1 VAAASHAPLTRAV
14 IIGVTGRMGCALL
27 KEAPAFPQLI
37 ITGAIAAPDSL
48 AVGRDAGELLG
59 TAATQ
64 LTITSD
70 LAGALG
76 QAQVALDF
84 TRGEAVG
91 ATLAACRAA
100 RRPLLLGTTGLGADL
115 ERELDAAARDIA
127 VLVAPNTSVGVAVL
141 TEITRLA
148 AQALPAGF
156 DIDVLERHHRDKRDA
171 PSGTA
176 LSLGR
181 AAACGRGVPFVPPE
195 PGAPARPVRSGA
207 EIRFEAVRA
216 GDIVGEHTVLFS
228 GTGETLALNHRATDR
243 AVFARGALAASLW
256 LAAQSPGRYGMRDF
270 LGFKTAT

>member
-1 VAAASHAPLTRAV
+1 VAAASQAPLTRAV

-70 LAGALG
+70 LAGALA

-100 RRPLLLGTTGLGADL
+100 RRPLLLGTTGFGAEL

-127 VLVAPNTSVGVAVL
+127 LLVAPNTSVGVAVL

-148 AQALPAGF
+148 AQALPAAF
-156 DIDVLERHHRDKRDA
+156 DIDVLERHRRDKRDA

-176 LSLGR
+176 LLLGR
-181 AAACGRGVPFVPPE
+181 AAARGRGVPFVPPE
-195 PGAPARPVRSGA
+195 PGAPVPRGRPGA
-207 EIRFEAVRA
+207 EIRFESVRA

-228 GTGETLALNHRATDR
+228 GTAETLALNHRATDR

-256 LAAQSPGRYGMRDF
+256 LAGQSPGRYGMRDF
-270 LGFKTAT
+270 LGFKTVT

>member
-1 VAAASHAPLTRAV
+1 MAAASHAPLTRAV
-14 IIGVTGRMGCALL
+14 IIGITGRMGLALL
-27 KEAPAFPQLI
+27 REAPAFPQLV
-37 ITGAIAAPDSL
+37 ITGAIAAADSL
-48 AVGRDAGELLG
+48 AVGRDAGELMG
-59 TAATQ
+59 TAATH
-64 LTITSD
+64 LTISAD
-70 LAGALG
+70 LGSALG
-76 QAQVALDF
+76 AAQVALDF
-84 TRGEAVG
+84 SRPQAVG

-100 RRPLLLGTTGLGADL
+100 RRPLLLGTTGFGADL

-141 TEITRLA
+141 TELTRLA

-176 LSLGR
+176 LSLG
-181 AAACGRGVPFVPPE
+181 AAAAHGRGVPFAPPE
-195 PGAPARPVRSGA
+195 PGSAVPPRRSGE
-207 EIRFEAVRA
+207 EIRFETVRA

-256 LAAQSPGRYGMRDF
+256 LAAQAPGRYGMRDF
-270 LGFKTAT
+270 LGFKTVT